1 MVTYYLNQEGEL
13 NNNNAGDG
21 MEDDNTITCQK
32 WYVKDKY
39 IILHEVLNIMNI

>member
-13 NNNNAGDG
+13 NNNNAGDR

-32 WYVKDKY
+32 MVCKR
-39 IILHEVLNIMNI
+39 